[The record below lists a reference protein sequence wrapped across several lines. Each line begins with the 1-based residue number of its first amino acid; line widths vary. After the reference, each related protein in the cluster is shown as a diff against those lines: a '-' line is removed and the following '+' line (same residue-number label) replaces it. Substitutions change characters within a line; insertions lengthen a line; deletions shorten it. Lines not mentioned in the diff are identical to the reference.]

1 MTPTGTRLRAV
12 LPTALGLL
20 SGTAARVRGLLAWA
34 WSLAVA
40 GFTRA
45 RSLAVAGFAR
55 ARSLVAAGVARTRDV
70 LDGPVRRV
78 LAGPVRT
85 ALLGR
90 RVEVS
95 LVVVLLAPLLAAG
108 AAWWVGSV
116 GFGTLVEW
124 AEGTWTGTDPN
135 SLVLLSAAALVALAA
150 VSAAVNSGLVP
161 TSLLVAGPLFGAA
174 VVRYGTTVERT
185 YGAHVVSLPEAVGVA
200 ALLAVAVGLPLALVG
215 FVLGAAA
222 RRVVRV
228 FADEAD
234 RSAGPERI

>member
-1 MTPTGTRLRAV
+1 MTSTGAPLRAA
-12 LPTALGLL
+12 LATALGLL
-20 SGTAARVRGLLAWA
+20 SSAAARVRGLLAWA

-40 GFTRA
+40 A
-45 RSLAVAGFAR
+45 FAR
-55 ARSLVAAGVARTRDV
+55 ARSRVAAGVARTRDV

-108 AAWWVGSV
+108 AAWWVGSI
-116 GFGTLVEW
+116 GFGTLVGW

-185 YGAHVVSLPEAVGVA
+185 YGTHVVSLPEAVGVA
-200 ALLAVAVGLPLALVG
+200 ALLAIAVGLPLALVG